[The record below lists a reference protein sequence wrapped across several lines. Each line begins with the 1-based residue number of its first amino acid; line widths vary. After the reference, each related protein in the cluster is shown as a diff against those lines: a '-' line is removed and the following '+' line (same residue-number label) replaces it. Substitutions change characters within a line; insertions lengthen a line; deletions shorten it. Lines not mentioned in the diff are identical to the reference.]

1 MNRNTYTL
9 LSLTLLIFLSACG
22 QSETGNDSAENNA
35 STAEHA
41 APGFD
46 PEQSGQPQPE
56 VTQPEVTQPSIA
68 LQQQS
73 DDAGNTIYTAIKIDV
88 GSAVSSN
95 LSAKDNLIFDTDFFV
110 FDVAADCT
118 YTIKV
123 DLTTEGAVPGD
134 FNLSLRQKGARQ
146 DQEGNVTQE
155 AAHDRTLV
163 DDNDTSIE
171 DFSDTNP
178 EWLMITWTVP
188 FSAPS
193 TPVYIKFL
201 SGAIQDTDYELA
213 VETDDPKCNLS
224 DESLPVRMENWGVGH
239 SEMVVWDDTG
249 APEYLVE
256 FKVNTVALKVV
267 DQNQEPFDDSG
278 HRDVSPISTVYADGD
293 AVVPE
298 NGSGSV
304 RYWHRLKEVEGNTP
318 PVGQPF
324 EMTIKDVY
332 NGGELDPNKR
342 RDCLNWTKNNCCA
355 EGQCRINL
363 NSYQLNDARFN
374 HAVYTGDPRSYEQW
388 DPSTWDKLDGSQVF
402 EIKVFEKDSGDFVP
416 LSVRGGN
423 TVIADKSMNKQ
434 FTKSNGDA
442 YYATPQP
449 RDPEYCP
456 LKEDAKVCGL
466 TSELAYVAET
476 GDSSTWTVKLKWDYR
491 PDRSGLYD
499 YEIYRAEDT
508 GGDYKQLD
516 WERLTT
522 VTKKSNAGRLPA
534 FGSQQWVDGS
544 GGDISYPENG
554 KTYAYAVVP
563 RYFKYAGPDGQHT
576 VYNSRSVYHNK
587 LVNDIHAELGY
598 IELFP
603 PTATVNADHVLRGIL
618 IPATD

>member
-1 MNRNTYTL
+1 MTPKTYIL

-22 QSETGNDSAENNA
+22 QGETAENNA
-35 STAEHA
+35 STAGHVF
-41 APGFD
+41 PGGFD
-46 PEQSGQPQPE
+46 PEQSGQEPGIAEQEPG
-56 VTQPEVTQPSIA
+56 IA

-73 DDAGNTIYTAIKIDV
+73 DNDGSTIDTAIKIDV

-95 LSAKDNLIFDTDFFV
+95 LSAYKNDLIFDTDFFV
-110 FDVAADCT
+110 FDMAAGCT
-118 YTIKV
+118 YNISV
-123 DLTTEGAVPGD
+123 DLITAGAVPGD
-134 FNLSLRQKGARQ
+134 FNLSLRARSVREEGA
-146 DQEGNVTQE
+146 DQV
-155 AAHDRTLV
+155 AATDALLV
-163 DDNDTSIE
+163 NDNDTSME

-178 EWLMITWTVP
+178 EPLMITWTVP
-188 FSAPS
+188 SDWDTP

-201 SGAIQDTDYELA
+201 SYAIQDTDYELA
-213 VETDDPKCNLS
+213 VETDDPGCNLS
-224 DESLPVRMENWGVGH
+224 DKSLPVRMENWGVGH

-249 APEYLVE
+249 APEYLVK

-267 DQNQEPFDDSG
+267 DQNQEPFNDSG

-298 NGSGSV
+298 NGPGGTV
-304 RYWHRLKEVEGNTP
+304 RYWHRLEEVGGNTP
-318 PVGQPF
+318 PVGQLF

-342 RDCLNWTKNNCCA
+342 RDCLDWSKNNCCA

-363 NSYQLNDARFN
+363 NSYQLTDNRFN
-374 HAVYTGDPRSYEQW
+374 NAVYTGDPRSRKRW
-388 DPSTWDKLDGSQVF
+388 DPSTRDKLDGSQVF
-402 EIKVFEKDSGDFVP
+402 EIAVLEKDSGGSFVSLP
-416 LSVRGGN
+416 VRGGN

-442 YYATPQP
+442 YYATPGSG
-449 RDPEYCP
+449 DPEYC
-456 LKEDAKVCGL
+456 LFKEDGKVCGL
-466 TSELAYVAET
+466 ASELAYVAET
-476 GDSSTWTVKLKWDYR
+476 GDISTWTVKLKWNY
-491 PDRSGLYD
+491 PPGRSGVYD

-508 GGDYKQLD
+508 GGDYKDLD
-516 WERLTT
+516 WEHLTT
-522 VTKKSNAGRLPA
+522 VIKKSNSGTLPA

-544 GGDISYPENG
+544 GDTYYPENG

-598 IELFP
+598 MELFP
-603 PTATVNADHVLRGIL
+603 PTHPNATVNADHVLRGIL
-618 IPATD
+618 IPAAN